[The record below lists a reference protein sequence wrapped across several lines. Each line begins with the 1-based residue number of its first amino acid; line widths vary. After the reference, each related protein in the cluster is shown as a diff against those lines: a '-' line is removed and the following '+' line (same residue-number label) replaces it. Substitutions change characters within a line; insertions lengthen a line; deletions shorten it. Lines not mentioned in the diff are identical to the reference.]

1 MSMRWAPVRDWLLPG
16 GLERD
21 EGFRQE
27 ILSASYRGA
36 HVVAGAE
43 AVVAIVALAGMTPR
57 GTAFGLLLLAAIT
70 FGGARLLGAYPHS
83 RLLAGVSSCAAS
95 VIAVRSIVAGATADY
110 ALGSSTFLILAATV
124 AVPLQPV
131 QCLAMGAILFLA
143 GLGCG
148 HLLFLG
154 MLAVAVAPISAT
166 LYAQRRTQYRLYV
179 NALQMSANLR
189 EFQSQALRAES
200 SGTMLRLTAALAHEL
215 SSPIGALS
223 SGIETL
229 LSVSAR
235 QAVAPP
241 EGQQR
246 LLGLQSD
253 VRRSLQDSL
262 ERLRKTV
269 NRIQRLTNLD
279 EAVTQQANLNDLVNE
294 AVGLMKPNSPQGTRF
309 DLNLGPVPNI
319 TCRPQRLIA
328 VLCHLLTNSI
338 QALPTGQIS
347 DGEGRIAVSTALRD
361 SLLELKVEDNGRGI
375 PADQLAHIFDPR
387 FQVADGRVSTGNWS
401 LFTSRQY
408 IKEHGG
414 DIRIQSLEGMGTTVC
429 LTLPS
434 PS

>member
-1 MSMRWAPVRDWLLPG
+1 MRWAQVRDWLLPG

-21 EGFRQE
+21 EGFLQE
-27 ILSASYRGA
+27 ILSASWRGA
-36 HVVAGAE
+36 RVVAGAE
-43 AVVAIVALAGMTPR
+43 AVVAIIALAGMTPR
-57 GTAFGLLLLAAIT
+57 ETAFELLLLAAIT
-70 FGGARLLGAYPHS
+70 FGVASLLVAYPHN
-83 RLLAGVSSCAAS
+83 RLLAGVSSCAAAL
-95 VIAVRSIVAGATADY
+95 IAVRSMLDGVTADY
-110 ALGSSTFLILAATV
+110 ALGSATFLILAAVT
-124 AVPLQPV
+124 AVPLLPV
-131 QCLAMGAILFLA
+131 QCLAMGVLLFAA
-143 GLGCG
+143 GLRCG
-148 HLLFLG
+148 HPLFFA
-154 MLAVAVAPISAT
+154 MLALAAASISAT
-166 LYAQRRTQYRLYV
+166 LYAQRRVNYRLYLDT
-179 NALQMSANLR
+179 LQTMAELR
-189 EFQSQALRAES
+189 EFQSQAMRAES
-200 SGTMLRLTAALAHEL
+200 SGTMMRLTAALAHEL

-235 QAVAPP
+235 LAQAPP

-246 LLGLQSD
+246 LLGFQAD

-294 AVGLMKPNSPQGTRF
+294 AVGLMKPQSPQGTRF
-309 DLNLGPVPNI
+309 DLDLGQVPDV

-328 VLCHLLTNSI
+328 VLCNLLSNSI
-338 QALPTGQIS
+338 QALN
-347 DGEGRIAVSTALRD
+347 GEGRIAVSTALRD

-375 PADQLAHIFDPR
+375 PAEQLAHIFDPR
-387 FQVADGRVSTGNWS
+387 FLVADGRVSTGNWS

-414 DIRIQSLEGMGTTVC
+414 DIRIQSKEGKGTTVC

-434 PS
+434 TS